1 MGTEGSFPGD
11 KVAEADHSPPT
22 GAKERMGRATLP
34 LSQYILLASMGQLH
48 ILPLLFNLY
57 QS

>member
-1 MGTEGSFPGD
+1 MGTEGSFPGG

-22 GAKERMGRATLP
+22 GAKERMGRAILLLP
-34 LSQYILLASMGQLH
+34 QYILLASMGQLH
-48 ILPLLFNLY
+48 ILPFLFNLY